1 MADYIANNSL
11 GNAVLVFGDTNAR
24 YTSAGENIRVFEE
37 QENMANPWVEL
48 ILDGVQ
54 PEEGIDAI
62 TCENPSTV
70 KTCETV
76 DKILYSPLA
85 FFLCWMPVLTAGSY
99 RGSPALTL
107 EATSWAYED
116 EKFLSNNGSI
126 LSDHNPI
133 ASDFSWTKSDSFRLS
148 DLYGGPHG

>member
-1 MADYIANNSL
+1 MLSSSEDEDVEARSANLQQVADYIANNSL

-48 ILDGVQ
+48 VLDGVQ

-76 DKILYSPLA
+76 DKILYSP
-85 FFLCWMPVLTAGSY
+85 FYFLFVLDD
-99 RGSPALTL
+99 R
-107 EATSWAYED
+107 
-116 EKFLSNNGSI
+116 F
-126 LSDHNPI
+126 
-133 ASDFSWTKSDSFRLS
+133 
-148 DLYGGPHG
+148 